1 MLGFGVGFVYRIIP
15 GMIARTVMR
24 SGITPHVTINYKP
37 TSVQVRS
44 TQSPCSE
51 RKDHFFLDFKT
62 TLGKFH
68 EIPNKKLGF
77 LVVFFVISPW
87 FSRDFPMAKVQ
98 FDPAPLSVGDEHNL
112 QPMAPWRRSEAMAP
126 WVGYTPSK
134 LYIFEIWVTASK
146 FRGCFFSHLIS
157 YQLLQHV

>member
-98 FDPAPLSVGDEHNL
+98 FDPALSALVMSTTCNRWRHEG
-112 QPMAPWRRSEAMAP
+112 AVKPWRHGSVIPRRSFI
-126 WVGYTPSK
+126 YLK
-134 LYIFEIWVTASK
+134 FELLPRSLEVV
-146 FRGCFFSHLIS
+146 FFSHLIS